1 MKTYSIKPSDIK
13 KQWLVV
19 DATDQTLGRLAT
31 EVARLLRGKHKA
43 SFVPHLDCGDNV
55 VVINA
60 ERVNLTGNKLKEKF
74 YYHHSGYI
82 GGIKSI
88 SAADIMKTHPER
100 LIEFAVRGML
110 PHNTLGRHVGKNLKV
125 YAGAEHPHAAQKA
138 VAAAPRLAVK
148 K

>member
-1 MKTYSIKPSDIK
+1 MKTYSVKPADIK

-19 DATDQTLGRLAT
+19 DAAGKTLGRLSS
-31 EVARLLRGKHKA
+31 EVAHLLRGKHKT

-55 VVINA
+55 IVINA
-60 ERVNLTGNKLKEKF
+60 AQIELTGNKLKDKF

-88 SAADIMKTHPER
+88 SAGDLLKTYPER

-125 YAGAEHPHAAQKA
+125 YAGAQHPHEAQKA
-138 VAAAPRLAVK
+138 VPATPRLAAK
-148 K
+148 N

>member
-1 MKTYSIKPSDIK
+1 MKTYSVKPADIK

-19 DATDQTLGRLAT
+19 DAAGKTLGRLSS
-31 EVARLLRGKHKA
+31 EVAHLLRGKHKTT
-43 SFVPHLDCGDNV
+43 FVPHLDCGDNV

-60 ERVNLTGNKLKEKF
+60 AQVELTGSKLKNKF

-88 SAADIMKTHPER
+88 SAGDLLKTYPER

-138 VAAAPRLAVK
+138 VPATPRTAAK
-148 K
+148 N